1 MPTTTPFRFNGHRQ
15 EPHIWLDKTPGW
27 HIWWTIVGL
36 LSPPQCN
43 CASPECLPGWA
54 DHHNSVQALTCGTG
68 LIEIQ
73 NKTRRYFFVIG
84 WEVGLLNWISGV
96 LPKKNPRCIC
106 TSSECW
112 PKCAD
117 YQNLVHALTCS
128 KGLEY
133 IQVIFS
139 HWVYSLELCE
149 SNIFMGA
156 VKFRVFSHEQFP
168 LHCTLSK
175 YNQ

>member
-1 MPTTTPFRFNGHRQ
+1 MVAQICCRVEKATLWWEVKLIGFSYYCPLQLQCRFNGHRQ
-15 EPHIWLDKTPGW
+15 EISEPHIWLDKTPGW

-54 DHHNSVQALTCGTG
+54 DHHNSVQASTCGTG
-68 LIEIQ
+68 LID
-73 NKTRRYFFVIG
+73 KTRRYFFVIG

-128 KGLEY
+128 KGTCHLR
-133 IQVIFS
+133 FS
-139 HWVYSLELCE
+139 GIRPLR
-149 SNIFMGA
+149 G
-156 VKFRVFSHEQFP
+156 FP
-168 LHCTLSK
+168 PPS
-175 YNQ
+175 

>member
-1 MPTTTPFRFNGHRQ
+1 MQVQRTQAGNIWTSYLVGQNTWMAYMVDNCRASLSSPMQLCFPRVFARMGWPSQFSAGIDLRYRAHRNT
-15 EPHIWLDKTPGW
+15 K
-27 HIWWTIVGL
+27 
-36 LSPPQCN
+36 
-43 CASPECLPGWA
+43 
-54 DHHNSVQALTCGTG
+54 
-68 LIEIQ
+68 Q
-73 NKTRRYFFVIG
+73 NQKIFFVIG

-117 YQNLVHALTCS
+117 YPNLVHALTCS
-128 KGLEY
+128 KGLKY

-156 VKFRVFSHEQFP
+156 VKFRVFPHEQFP

>member
-1 MPTTTPFRFNGHRQ
+1 MQVQRTQAGNIWTSYLVGQNTWMAYMVDNCRASLSSPMQLCFPRVFARMGWPSQFSAAIDLRYRAHRNT
-15 EPHIWLDKTPGW
+15 K
-27 HIWWTIVGL
+27 
-36 LSPPQCN
+36 
-43 CASPECLPGWA
+43 
-54 DHHNSVQALTCGTG
+54 
-68 LIEIQ
+68 Q
-73 NKTRRYFFVIG
+73 NQKIFFVIG
-84 WEVGLLNWISGV
+84 WEVVLLNWISEV

-112 PKCAD
+112 IKCAD

-175 YNQ
+175 YNP